1 MRCSQF
7 FAACGGTIS
16 CASEDDQEV
25 VPPDES
31 EIRTNSCDCAIQNLR
46 QIKHMK
52 RFEYDV
58 VYMKTE
64 VSDASSQGSISHHV
78 RKVLNAMGKDGWELV
93 SVAQDQEQIR
103 LFLKRELPSAK
114 A

>member
-1 MRCSQF
+1 VAFGHPDNELSGPPIMRKHPERE
-7 FAACGGTIS
+7 GH
-16 CASEDDQEV
+16 
-25 VPPDES
+25 PD
-31 EIRTNSCDCAIQNLR
+31 NSCDCAIQNLR
-46 QIKHMK
+46 QIKRMK

-103 LFLKRELPSAK
+103 LFLKRDLADAK
-114 A
+114 

>member
-1 MRCSQF
+1 MQ
-7 FAACGGTIS
+7 
-16 CASEDDQEV
+16 V
-25 VPPDES
+25 
-31 EIRTNSCDCAIQNLR
+31 
-46 QIKHMK
+46 KHMK

-64 VSDASSQGSISHHV
+64 VTDASSQGSISHHV

-93 SVAQDQEQIR
+93 SVAQDEVQIR
-103 LFLKRELPSAK
+103 LFLKREIAD

>member
-1 MRCSQF
+1 MQ
-7 FAACGGTIS
+7 
-16 CASEDDQEV
+16 V
-25 VPPDES
+25 K
-31 EIRTNSCDCAIQNLR
+31 N
-46 QIKHMK
+46 MK

-64 VSDASSQGSISHHV
+64 VTDVSSQGAISHQV

-103 LFLKRELPSAK
+103 LFMKREMADAK

>member
-1 MRCSQF
+1 VPWV
-7 FAACGGTIS
+7 AAARWAAVC
-16 CASEDDQEV
+16 
-25 VPPDES
+25 VPFDCTAA
-31 EIRTNSCDCAIQNLR
+31 IRNLR

-64 VSDASSQGSISHHV
+64 VTDISSQGAISHHV

>member
-1 MRCSQF
+1 
-7 FAACGGTIS
+7 
-16 CASEDDQEV
+16 
-25 VPPDES
+25 
-31 EIRTNSCDCAIQNLR
+31 
-46 QIKHMK
+46 MK

-64 VSDASSQGSISHHV
+64 VSDASSQGTISHQV

-93 SVAQDQEQIR
+93 SVAQDQEQVR
-103 LFLKRELPSAK
+103 LFLKRELLNAT

>member
-1 MRCSQF
+1 
-7 FAACGGTIS
+7 
-16 CASEDDQEV
+16 
-25 VPPDES
+25 
-31 EIRTNSCDCAIQNLR
+31 
-46 QIKHMK
+46 MK

-64 VSDASSQGSISHHV
+64 VSDASSQGTISHQV

-93 SVAQDQEQIR
+93 SVAQDQVQVR
-103 LFLKRELPSAK
+103 LFLKRELLNAK